1 MQHKI
6 THDTLKMHRF
16 EDRSSTK
23 FVIYDMNIQHKFTG
37 GKSTKWNIMHGNG
50 FYAVAALDNDGFMVF
65 CEKFN

>member
-1 MQHKI
+1 
-6 THDTLKMHRF
+6 
-16 EDRSSTK
+16 
-23 FVIYDMNIQHKFTG
+23 MNIQHKFTG